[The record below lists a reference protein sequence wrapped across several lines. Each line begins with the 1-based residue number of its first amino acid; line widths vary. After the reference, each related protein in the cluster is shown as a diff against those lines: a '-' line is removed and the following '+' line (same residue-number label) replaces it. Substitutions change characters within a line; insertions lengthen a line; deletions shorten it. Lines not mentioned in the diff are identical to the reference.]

1 MLAWPPGPRASDG
14 IWAPH
19 WYAAVW
25 RSTGFEAAPPRSTRL
40 DDACERVADACRPAY
55 EKLRGHRLQPE
66 ALAGSAAAQP

>member
-25 RSTGFEAAPPRSTRL
+25 KSTGFEPWQPREEPLSGEAA
-40 DDACERVADACRPAY
+40 RVADACRPAY
-55 EKLRGHRLQPE
+55 ERLRAHRLRP
-66 ALAGSAAAQP
+66 